1 MQIRR
6 VWVWGAEVG
15 ADALGQL
22 PRGVELLR
30 MGERARVWCKGM
42 GKNKMLEGKE
52 EFARAR
58 KEEEEEEGRDGG
70 REEDGQRL
78 GEKDR

>member
-1 MQIRR
+1 
-6 VWVWGAEVG
+6 
-15 ADALGQL
+15 
-22 PRGVELLR
+22 
-30 MGERARVWCKGM
+30 M
-42 GKNKMLEGKE
+42 GKNKMLDGKE

-58 KEEEEEEGRDGG
+58 EEEEEEEGRDGG

>member
-1 MQIRR
+1 MNLGFGD
-6 VWVWGAEVG
+6 VV
-15 ADALGQL
+15 ALLKTVQERQNWQGL
-22 PRGVELLR
+22 GDLRLLQR
-30 MGERARVWCKGM
+30 Y
-42 GKNKMLEGKE
+42 
-52 EFARAR
+52 ARAR